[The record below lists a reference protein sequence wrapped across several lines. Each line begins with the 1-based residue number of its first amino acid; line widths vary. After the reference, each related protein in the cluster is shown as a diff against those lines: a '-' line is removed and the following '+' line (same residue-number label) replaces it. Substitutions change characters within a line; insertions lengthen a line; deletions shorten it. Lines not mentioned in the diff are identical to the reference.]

1 MVILCIA
8 VLGTLL
14 VVAQPARAR
23 RLAGDV
29 RPTTVVLA
37 LLGAVAQVWG
47 MQIGVPQ
54 WSHALIIGSMLALLA
69 ATWSLRRWP
78 GGWLIVGGVALNAL
92 AMSVYGRMPI
102 TPDVL
107 AQFDLAYTVGH
118 VLDGSKDIVAQG
130 AIATWFGDRFV
141 LGLPWALGSVVW
153 SLGDVVLL
161 GGLCRA
167 AVAKVP
173 A

>member
-14 VVAQPARAR
+14 VAAQPARAR
-23 RLAGDV
+23 RLASEV
-29 RPTTVVLA
+29 RPTTVALA
-37 LLGAVAQVWG
+37 LGGAIAQAWG
-47 MQIGVPQ
+47 MRSTSPQ
-54 WSHALIIGSMLALLA
+54 WSHALIVVSMLTLVA
-69 ATWSLRRWP
+69 ASWSLRRWP
-78 GGWLIVGGVALNAL
+78 GGWFVVGGIALNAL

-102 TPDVL
+102 TPAVL

-130 AIATWFGDRFV
+130 AIATWLGDRFAV
-141 LGLPWALGSVVW
+141 SLPWTLGSVVW

>member
-1 MVILCIA
+1 MVILCVA

-23 RLAGDV
+23 RLASNV
-29 RPTTVVLA
+29 RSTTVVLA
-37 LLGAVAQVWG
+37 LLGAVAQAWG
-47 MQIGVPQ
+47 MQIASPQ
-54 WSHALIIGSMLALLA
+54 WSHALIVVSMIALVA
-69 ATWSLRRWP
+69 ASWSLRRWP
-78 GGWLIVGGVALNAL
+78 GGWFVVSGVAFNAL

-102 TPDVL
+102 TPAVL

-118 VLDGSKDIVAQG
+118 VLHGSKDVVAQG
-130 AIATWFGDRFV
+130 VIATWLGDRFV
-141 LGLPWALGSVVW
+141 LSLPWTLGSVVW